1 MTEGSVEMNVRK
13 CAGCDKELPVGHVG
27 TLCSLCAIG
36 LLPASTVDLG
46 MENQTSLQVQG
57 RVLSGLYCTHCHA
70 ELNLADLSRRSCS
83 ICGAHVD
90 PEILRAMARL
100 PALAAGPTGVRWPD
114 DAPSD

>member
-1 MTEGSVEMNVRK
+1 MNVKK
-13 CAGCDKELPVGHVG
+13 CAGCDKELPASHVG

-36 LLPASTVDLG
+36 LRPSGAPDLKAHH
-46 MENQTSLQVQG
+46 QTGFEVQG
-57 RVLSGLYCTHCHA
+57 RMLSGLYCTHCHA

-90 PEILRAMARL
+90 PEILRAMAHRS
-100 PALAAGPTGVRWPD
+100 PVSAGPTGVRWPD

>member
-1 MTEGSVEMNVRK
+1 VDERVQHQTAFQVE
-13 CAGCDKELPVGHVG
+13 
-27 TLCSLCAIG
+27 
-36 LLPASTVDLG
+36 
-46 MENQTSLQVQG
+46 G

-90 PEILRAMARL
+90 PEILRAMARQ
-100 PALAAGPTGVRWPD
+100 PALAMGPTGVRWPD